1 MTYEKIIIA
10 LIALISAV
18 VSAFLIPLIRSK
30 VSHNDLLELQT
41 WIDTFVRAAE
51 QTIGDASARKKW
63 VVAQLE
69 AIGYSVDESVL
80 DAIESSVLNLH
91 RELFGEWSK

>member
-10 LIALISAV
+10 LITLISAV

-30 VSHNDLLELQT
+30 VSHNDMVELKM
-41 WIDTFVRAAE
+41 WIDTFVKAAE

-63 VVAQLE
+63 VIAQLE
-69 AIGYSVDESVL
+69 MLGYSVDESIL
-80 DAIESSVLNLH
+80 DAIESAVLDLH